1 MNSNIN
7 FFGQQERR
15 CRREK
20 EIQKKTIVNC
30 IDKQRAES
38 QTLRFTR
45 MHWLFIYMHIC
56 GWVWVRMRELYTHAH
71 RVPRARSL
79 TTTRIRQL
87 AFASHY
93 VCGSAHLLHIS
104 SSKNIGFTDI
114 YIIATRN
121 IFCVVLS
128 VWHACVYGGF
138 FVYGRYD
145 CVCLRLCVSYTEC
158 DSNTEYRHLAVRTLL
173 LSRRHKCIRMNVEE
187 HHSFCSLAWT
197 TIITAKSTIH
207 TTWEVRERKSK
218 IN

>member
-56 GWVWVRMRELYTHAH
+56 GWVWVRTRELYTHAH

-87 AFASHY
+87 TMCVAVHIYYTSAAAKTSGSLIYTSSQLETSSVLFSLSGMRVFMADFLY
-93 VCGSAHLLHIS
+93 TVATTVCVCGCVFRILSAIRTQNTDIWPYVHCCCPADINVYVWT
-104 SSKNIGFTDI
+104 SKNIT
-114 YIIATRN
+114 A
-121 IFCVVLS
+121 
-128 VWHACVYGGF
+128 
-138 FVYGRYD
+138 FVHW
-145 CVCLRLCVSYTEC
+145 LEQQ
-158 DSNTEYRHLAVRTLL
+158 
-173 LSRRHKCIRMNVEE
+173 
-187 HHSFCSLAWT
+187 
-197 TIITAKSTIH
+197 
-207 TTWEVRERKSK
+207 
-218 IN
+218 